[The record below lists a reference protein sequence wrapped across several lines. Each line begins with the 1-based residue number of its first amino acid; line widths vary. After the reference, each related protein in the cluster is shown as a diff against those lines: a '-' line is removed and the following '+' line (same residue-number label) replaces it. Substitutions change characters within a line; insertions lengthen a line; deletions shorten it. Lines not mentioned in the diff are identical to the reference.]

1 MSIFIVFCLILQ
13 VLEASLQFG
22 IYIGH
27 PGILAQLKF
36 GRIDIGLYRADA
48 HKKLESSSYA
58 EFLIDLTRVTE
69 CDFSPSG
76 SAHIEI

>member
-1 MSIFIVFCLILQ
+1 M
-13 VLEASLQFG
+13 QFG
-22 IYIGH
+22 IDIGH
-27 PGILAQLKF
+27 PGILAHLKF

-58 EFLIDLTRVTE
+58 EFFIDLTRVTE